1 VPASEES
8 KLRLIAKRKTAAV
21 ERGTP
26 RPPIPAAGSAATH
39 PCMGGWVGRRDSVP
53 KVRRLAYTAAG
64 PPRRRGPRRRV
75 YPRRGAAPAGPS
87 WLAAH
92 RGRWGCERLT
102 GVGVQAVD
110 VLADASFR
118 TLLEQLPAQERPYAN
133 DVRAAMTAARTQR
146 NAYAVLL
153 SGVVSD
159 TNRDDYMEMYRFIK

>member
-1 VPASEES
+1 
-8 KLRLIAKRKTAAV
+8 
-21 ERGTP
+21 
-26 RPPIPAAGSAATH
+26 
-39 PCMGGWVGRRDSVP
+39 
-53 KVRRLAYTAAG
+53 
-64 PPRRRGPRRRV
+64 
-75 YPRRGAAPAGPS
+75 
-87 WLAAH
+87 
-92 RGRWGCERLT
+92 
-102 GVGVQAVD
+102 VGVQAVD